1 MIYPCLFSGNLCY
14 KFTLTR
20 MEAKFFRFL
29 KIVGVGYKA
38 RAEAE
43 GRLLY
48 LKLGYVHDVELTV
61 PSAVRIFCLK
71 NSVVCTQFAA
81 SVHSRKP
88 TEPFKRKRIM
98 YADEVIKRKV
108 GRKEQIDGGDQEKN
122 RRKKKSKIKKRTDL
136 PGMFEE
142 NKVKIILLPFLILF
156 ILEASILP
164 HY

>member
-1 MIYPCLFSGNLCY
+1 
-14 KFTLTR
+14 
-20 MEAKFFRFL
+20 MEAHFFWLL

-38 RAEAE
+38 RAETE
-43 GRLLY
+43 GLLY
-48 LKLGYVHDVELTV
+48 LKLGDVHHAVLTV
-61 PSAVRIFCLK
+61 PLRVFCLK

-108 GRKEQIDGGDQEKN
+108 GRKEQINGGDQEKN

-156 ILEASILP
+156 ILGASILP
-164 HY
+164 RY

>member
-1 MIYPCLFSGNLCY
+1 MLNSLFPCRFS
-14 KFTLTR
+14 
-20 MEAKFFRFL
+20 A
-29 KIVGVGYKA
+29 
-38 RAEAE
+38 
-43 GRLLY
+43 
-48 LKLGYVHDVELTV
+48 
-61 PSAVRIFCLK
+61 LK
-71 NSVVCTQFAA
+71 NSVVCTQCAA

-122 RRKKKSKIKKRTDL
+122 RRKKKRTDL

-142 NKVKIILLPFLILF
+142 NKVQIILLPFLILF